1 MTRRPKRPSCVIG
14 ENGVLQPCG
23 ACLDRYHEAMARL
36 CAERGFHDLA
46 RHERAL
52 ARSSTA
58 ADADRPR
65 RALGGDRVGAA
76 PVGKRQTRPPN
87 GAARHTRRS
96 A

>member
-1 MTRRPKRPSCVIG
+1 MTRRPKCPACVIG
-14 ENGVLQPCG
+14 EGGVLQPCG

-52 ARSSTA
+52 AKQGSTA

-76 PVGKRQTRPPN
+76 PVGRVGN
-87 GAARHTRRS
+87 GAARPRSNRRS